1 MATDFVSPSVVSPT
15 AYNAP
20 IQTFT
25 LRDIAEQAYRMAG
38 GLKFAG
44 QHFNASESQE
54 ALLLTNLLIDGLK
67 IEALLVIFLI
77 RTLVTL
83 AMNKKAYGVGPGQD
97 WDIERPEKINAAG
110 FVLNAG
116 LKTES
121 EIPMQVIASFEQYQ
135 GLVAKLVGSSIPIVL
150 YYQATIPYG
159 TATLWPVPNAT
170 TTQVAL
176 YTPGTLQ
183 QFQTMDDPVITPK
196 GYMEMLMYNLA
207 IRVHQRPPYNKVPMD
222 PQVTNMANLYKD
234 RVKYQQVTPILSAS
248 DPAVM
253 GRSGSEY
260 SGVPKAWVPPAF
272 R

>member
-1 MATDFVSPSVVSPT
+1 MGANFVSPSVVSPT
-15 AYNAP
+15 SYN

-25 LRDIAEQAYRMAG
+25 LRQIAKQAYRMGG
-38 GLKFAG
+38 GLKSAG
-44 QHFNASESQE
+44 QDVNNSESDE
-54 ALLLTNLLIDGLK
+54 ALTMVNLMIDGWK

-77 RTLVTL
+77 RTIVSLTL
-83 AMNKKAYGVGPGQD
+83 NKKDYGVGPGQD

-116 LKTES
+116 TPTES
-121 EIPMQVIASFEQYQ
+121 ETPMQVVVSFEQYQ
-135 GLVAKLVGSSIPIVL
+135 GLVAKLVGSAIPIVL
-150 YYQATIPYG
+150 YYQATLPYG
-159 TATLWPVPNAT
+159 TATLWPVPIDPT
-170 TTQVAL
+170 TKVVL

-207 IRVHQRPPYNKVPMD
+207 IRVHQRPPYNKEPMD
-222 PQVTNMANLYKD
+222 PMVANMANLYKE
-234 RVKYQQVTPILSAS
+234 RVKYQQVTPVLVGS

-253 GRSGSEY
+253 GKGGSDY
-260 SGVPKAWVPPAF
+260 SGIPRAWVPNAF